1 MAAKKLLTATFK
13 YPTHPRTRTTDI
25 DYTHAWLVWGHNS
38 KGVKYV
44 RHGFSTSATKAAR
57 AAKTELSYMTHN
69 PSGTE
74 IVEVVAT
81 EPAKKVNPAKGKPW
95 RIVSTS
101 ASGPQ
106 SIGGR
111 FVTSGRGEHLRF
123 ATETEAQTKADEL
136 ARESAERHAKNS
148 NFVACTY
155 TPHKGALPK

>member
-69 PSGTE
+69 PSGSE
-74 IVEVVAT
+74 VVEVVAT

-95 RIVSTS
+95 RIVSTTPGY
-101 ASGPQ
+101 SGA
-106 SIGGR
+106 R
-111 FVTSGRGEHLRF
+111 FVIGARGEHLRF

-136 ARESAERHAKNS
+136 ARESAERHAKS
-148 NFVACTY
+148 PNFLLNCY
-155 TPHKGALPK
+155 RPHKGALPK